1 MQPNEQPA
9 KGVVPSEDGE
19 NLCRTDM
26 EAPLSNL
33 MSTRGAEADKTKR
46 WQQSD
51 WGINSKTGPAAKAK
65 AILGWGVELEVERRP
80 IVEGLI

>member
-26 EAPLSNL
+26 EAPLSDL
-33 MSTRGAEADKTKR
+33 MSTRGAKADKTKR

-51 WGINSKTGPAAKAK
+51 WGLIQKLDLQLKLREFWVGAWSWKWKGGPLWRA
-65 AILGWGVELEVERRP
+65 
-80 IVEGLI
+80 

>member
-1 MQPNEQPA
+1 M
-9 KGVVPSEDGE
+9 PSEDCE

-26 EAPLSNL
+26 EAPLSDL
-33 MSTRGAEADKTKR
+33 MSTRRVDTDKTKR

-51 WGINSKTGPAAKAK
+51 WGINSKAGLAAKAK
-65 AILGWGVELEVERRP
+65 GILGWDVELEVERRP